1 MNGKHTILI
10 EINGEACSGFAYQ
23 TQGGILIHLP
33 SIQALHAPA
42 FETLFQPLP
51 EERLNGGFIEV
62 GEWDGSAFPFE
73 GDVLFGLGPDGAV
86 WAKVCDSPEELP
98 LATNESTDPSTT
110 LRLRTGEGHS
120 GQVASLAWRMLAEA
134 EEAFSAKSMARQRA
148 AEKYQPAPRTI
159 LDFLK
164 HLEDESKAQ
173 EEQASD
179 DPDEIT
185 GRKVYTTALR
195 GLAQELRDLGFEPA
209 TQPTTQG
216 DIL

>member
-1 MNGKHTILI
+1 
-10 EINGEACSGFAYQ
+10 
-23 TQGGILIHLP
+23 
-33 SIQALHAPA
+33 
-42 FETLFQPLP
+42 
-51 EERLNGGFIEV
+51 
-62 GEWDGSAFPFE
+62 
-73 GDVLFGLGPDGAV
+73 
-86 WAKVCDSPEELP
+86 
-98 LATNESTDPSTT
+98 
-110 LRLRTGEGHS
+110 
-120 GQVASLAWRMLAEA
+120 
-134 EEAFSAKSMARQRA
+134 MARQRA
-148 AEKYQPAPRTI
+148 AEKHQPAPGTI

-164 HLEDESKAQ
+164 HLEDEAEAQ